1 MSSKSTVSLSLPDK
15 VPAALGQSVTFKVGV
30 TDFSGSDR
38 EILIRLIGSLS
49 GPLPAVAQTL
59 VAHLSV
65 QVDLS
70 MMVPAGM
77 PPGDHPILIEVLDR
91 NTGAVLGSGEV
102 SLEVQRTRSVA
113 MHLSPPSIRRRL
125 SGKIRVVLRN
135 HDDQTHFIRM
145 RTESDDSDSK
155 IKLLHQEVEI
165 RAGEMVRI
173 KGRLRVRPFFVGK
186 QKEHWYSIIGEG
198 AGAPIYSRGNIRH
211 IPMIGR
217 NIKSVMGLMC
227 IVLVWAAATLAIVR
241 AVNPVT
247 ENSTASAV
255 GPGEQDGGSGTDSG
269 SGGTLEL
276 PTLIDVAGTVA
287 ATPDG
292 SGVLVKWRGVTIG
305 DVEGSGKVSATAA
318 PNNPNVANLSTT
330 TDEKGAFSVAG
341 LDGSGLYEFSFSK
354 AGHQTQTIIVQPQG
368 EPVSL
373 EITLEVGQGT
383 ISGLTVDELGNPL
396 GGVSVT
402 LTDGNITYETTTPTD
417 GDLLGK
423 FSFTSLSTPATWVID
438 AQVDGRGLASSTV
451 ALEAGGGQPDVVL
464 ALSPDVT
471 TLSGTVSSSVFALGI
486 IPVVT
491 VSATDGVTTRST
503 TTLTENSVAGQFRL
517 DQLPVGRTYT
527 VTYTS
532 DGFVTQTEIID
543 LTVATTPRD
552 ITMTRSSGRIVGQVT
567 VNSDN
572 VVPSSVA
579 ISVSNSTTSYK
590 STNLVASNGQYV
602 FTDIAPGFYVVTF
615 EALGLDDQFFEVNI
629 GAGTTET
636 INVILNEVDDDTRNS
651 ELSFKVTKEGE
662 GSAGGPPA
670 TVTVQIFHRASDDC
684 GSVGGNTGCI
694 YQLTNDTNPGDS
706 KVDISGLNA
715 GAYYLQFSAPGY
727 SPKIVQTTV
736 AKSTKN
742 DQIALTLQA
751 LGTLSGQVTDDTGS
765 PVVGVTVRLVP
776 KIGDS
781 ITATTDAN
789 GEYKFANK
797 LDATSYTIET
807 ANPNFYPVSR
817 GITGALSATVNVD
830 IGVRGKAIIYGQV
843 FSLDLSNGIYTAV
856 EAKNFYAYFRKAG
869 ATGWTDAAS
878 AGISKGLGTYRLGVV
893 PNSTED
899 LVPYQTCIISPIDT
913 TIAFTPS
920 AIACDSASN
929 AGNNPP
935 TMPANHSAKVFNDIS
950 VIAGESVSRSAY
962 FSPTPGELRGTIT
975 VGGQAKAGVI
985 VEAQRKNKE
994 GQILETA
1001 SVPTDNSGNFIFS
1014 SLTPTSAS
1022 APTNPSQAL
1031 DCSYTTSSCWSIIAT
1046 EALLVPVSY
1055 PNATNPNPIS
1065 VYPST
1070 ISNLPATLDIS
1081 KTKGS
1086 ISLTISSN
1094 SGPVIADLP
1103 VVLKNPD
1110 GTTRETKTTDANGRV
1125 SFSDLSAGDW
1135 TVSIAQ
1141 STDFTGIDQIY
1152 NIAQGSLINE
1162 TLRLFNLRGD
1172 LRIFL
1177 RSTLGA
1183 LSGVSVVEILDNS
1196 TTSGNLCEQSGL
1208 PALTAADGICSI
1220 NNVTSG
1226 IHTYQATSPGLTPAT
1241 ISVSVV
1247 GGQVNVANG
1256 TLGSNS
1262 GSLLVTLRSVSGNV
1276 IQGKLIQ
1283 ATDSQGDV
1291 RTCTT
1296 ISSTIVPLPD
1306 SAGSCTISGLSFG
1319 IASVTSA
1326 ATDDFGAVFGTIS
1339 IGSGGSALTLTAT
1352 PKKGVVTFNFFDA
1365 NDNKIFG
1372 ATASVTIDGRV
1383 ISCTAP
1389 ADANF
1394 CQLDNIPE
1402 GLNTIVST
1410 KDGYSQSNLP
1420 ISVFPGSNTAVR
1432 VILLA
1437 SLSSLKGKVYEV
1449 SSTCNSQ
1456 STVFTSCTAIPNAI
1470 VTASNTSGL
1479 SAVTAAGTTGEYNYG
1494 TSLISGTWRVQAT
1507 AFGYSPSQPFNTT
1520 VSGTNNDFVNVFL
1533 DALNGS
1539 IELSLLN
1546 PIGGAIEGIKVTVQ
1560 KTNYSAI
1567 TLTSSAN
1574 GLVVFDGTNM
1584 VYGTYSVSVVD
1595 TASPPRF
1602 VSQTFLINV
1611 DRGST
1616 TRFAVYLG
1624 TYGSFVSIPI
1634 VGIPAPA
1641 FGPSTPLSVDVAL
1654 TNAGGEVIYTAAT
1667 QTIGSQKI
1675 ATFAGVGE
1683 GTYKIAIANPLTVS
1697 NGATVPISSI
1707 TNSSG
1712 LTTYETSGDH
1722 GLSTNNYV
1730 KIAGL
1735 SPAQFNSSAAKVT
1748 VVSST
1753 RFTIAR
1759 DLTGYTAPTVYTS
1772 AVMNK
1777 IFDQANWSTNAH
1789 DVTTSGITY
1798 VVPEASSVAATSLPR
1813 TIALEPVSLT
1823 VKTVSL
1829 GLTILSGDTPATAIP
1844 NAEVTIS
1851 DGYLLNPKQTRT
1863 DSNGLA
1869 SFSEIPP
1876 GSYSVTIKSDQG
1888 FTSQQQL
1895 TVTDYSL
1902 TNLGLQSTN
1911 LYLTSGSG
1919 NIEISVGGNGTNS
1932 GLAGATVT
1940 DITSGRSCVTASS
1953 GPNVG
1958 VCTISDLSSGPH
1970 RFRVTHQ
1977 RFEMIE
1983 TSDVI
1988 IQGGR
1993 TVSTSV
1999 SLGATTGGVRLT
2011 ALDAVD
2017 GTVLTSV
2024 TFDPSANGKAN
2035 CLSNPCTFTDLP
2047 LASTNFVVTK
2057 SGYEDAYVSIDVTGG
2072 PLTQLSVS
2080 MIPSSTNTLNIKV
2093 VNSITG
2099 QAVQGVSVTRD
2110 GPSVCQAEVGNITDS
2125 DGVCTGLNQP
2135 AGQFTLTATKTGF
2148 EDAYATASIISRKN
2162 SKVIIS
2168 MRPTRTSFTLN
2179 VKDGSR
2185 SFVGVDSAT
2194 ITLPANSG
2202 TCSAVTGSAG
2212 EYECINVPLRALD
2225 IKVTKST
2232 YLDAYFN
2239 VTPTWSEV
2247 NKNGATVVL
2256 TSSVATA
2263 DLTVTVVNSVD
2274 GSPIAGINVNQC
2286 TAETDANGQCVKS
2299 SLATG
2304 SYSLVATSPVS
2315 ATQQYESGFS
2325 TVTISSTG
2333 ASSATISMRPI
2344 TTSVS
2349 VTISDVNGNL
2359 VNDATVTPS
2368 SGSCGSTNASGVS
2381 TCTNMPT
2388 TSVTFTVAKTGFSTS
2403 YATIT
2408 PSLAKNSTN
2417 GGRIANV
2424 GRIILTPAT
2433 SPGDLSVRLINAAT
2447 GSTITD
2453 NITVAVPNQTS
2464 CSTSTGTCTF
2474 ANVAIGQIT
2483 VTASSSGSLFE
2494 TNFANVSI
2502 SPLSGTS
2509 ATIALRPKTDAITVN
2524 VFDTSGSALAG
2535 ASVSF
2540 GAGWT
2545 SSCSGTGPF
2554 TCSGLTTSSIPLRV
2568 SKAGYVS
2575 QYISAYTGTGPVSVT
2590 LAAEASGPGTLTVT
2604 IVDQTDTLV
2613 TAPVVTINGESCT
2626 VVSSVCTKT
2635 GLAVGQYLV
2644 SASKAGENGFATVS
2658 MTATAATSVKIV
2670 VRSVAAAPTA
2680 ADFTLSVLNSSGT
2693 GISGATITAST
2704 GNCTT
2709 TVASGSS
2716 TCSGLSLTPT
2726 SFKIEKTGF
2735 DTAFVNVTPTSS
2747 TGGQAQIVLIATPAT
2762 VATSNTLNVNVVN
2775 VQTGAPLSGVS
2786 VDQCTTVTD
2795 ASGNCSKT
2803 NIAVGPL
2810 AVVLSL
2816 TNYETAYAAVTISST
2831 GPTSLTVA
2839 LRPTNA
2845 PIRFNVYDSRTGALL
2860 AADIIGV
2867 AASST
2872 SCAGGNCAITPVT
2885 KEDRN
2890 VTISS
2895 TGYRSATA
2903 TVAYSGYPVTLNIY
2917 MTPVSTLTINFPAV
2931 SIPSTTTGGFT
2942 TTVTVTLTGTTYTCS
2957 GNTSCTISDIPYG
2970 FYNITTSA
2978 NSGKSG
2984 TASVYSS
2991 SSSTTLS

>member
-1 MSSKSTVSLSLPDK
+1 MSSPTSVSLSLPDK

-65 QVDLS
+65 QVELS

-91 NTGAVLGSGEV
+91 NTGSVLGSGEV

-125 SGKIRVVLRN
+125 RGKVRVVLRN

-145 RTESDDSDSK
+145 RTESDDNDSK
-155 IKLLHQEVEI
+155 IKLLHNEVEI

-227 IVLVWAAATLAIVR
+227 IVLVWAGATLAIVR

-255 GPGEQDGGSGTDSG
+255 GPDEQDGGNGTDSG
-269 SGGTLEL
+269 SGGALEL

-292 SGVLVKWRGVTIG
+292 SGVVVKWRGVTIG
-305 DVEGSGKVSATAA
+305 DIEGSGKVSATAA

-383 ISGLTVDELGNPL
+383 ISGLTVDELGQPL

-402 LTDGNITYETTTPTD
+402 LSDGNITYETTTPTD

-423 FSFTSLSTPATWVID
+423 FSFSSLSTPATWVID

-503 TTLTENSVAGQFRL
+503 TTLTEKSVAGQFRL

-543 LTVATTPRD
+543 LTVTTTPRD

-567 VNSDN
+567 VNSDDIA
-572 VVPSSVA
+572 PSSVA

-615 EALGLDDQFFEVNI
+615 EALGLDDQIFEVNI

-636 INVILNEVDDDTRNS
+636 VNVVLNEVDDDTRNS
-651 ELSFKVTKEGE
+651 KLSFKVTKEGE

-684 GSVGGNTGCI
+684 GSVGGNTGCT
-694 YQLTNDTNPGDS
+694 YQLTNASSPGDS
-706 KVDISGLNA
+706 TVEISELNA

-727 SPKIVQTTV
+727 SPKIVQTV
-736 AKSTKN
+736 AKSTTN

-776 KIGDS
+776 KNGDS

-807 ANPNFYPVSR
+807 ASPNFYPVSR

-830 IGVRGKAIIYGQV
+830 IGVRGKAIVYGQV
-843 FSLDLSNGIYTAV
+843 FSLDVSNGIFTAV
-856 EAKNFYAYFRKAG
+856 EAKNFFAYFRKTG
-869 ATGWTDAAS
+869 ATGWTEAAS
-878 AGISKGLGTYRLGVV
+878 AGISKGLGSYRLGLIPTDSENPVF
-893 PNSTED
+893 T
-899 LVPYQTCIISPIDT
+899 YQTCILSPIDT
-913 TIAFTPS
+913 AVAFSPS
-920 AIACDSASN
+920 AVACDSESDT
-929 AGNNPP
+929 GNNPP
-935 TMPANHSAKVFNDIS
+935 AMPANHNAKVFNDIS
-950 VIAGESVSRSAY
+950 VTTGESVSRSAY
-962 FSPTPGELRGTIT
+962 FSPAPGELRGSIT
-975 VGGQAKAGVI
+975 VGGQAQAGVI
-985 VEAQRKNKE
+985 VEAQRKNNE

-1001 SVPTDNSGNFIFS
+1001 SVTTDTSGNFIFS

-1022 APTNPSQAL
+1022 APADLLQAL
-1031 DCSYTTSSCWSIIAT
+1031 NCSYTTSSCWSIIAT
-1046 EALLVPVSY
+1046 EPLLVPVSY
-1055 PNATNPNPIS
+1055 PNATNPNPIP
-1065 VYPST
+1065 VYPRT
-1070 ISNLPATLDIS
+1070 TTPLPVALDIS

-1125 SFSDLSAGDW
+1125 AFSDLGVGAW
-1135 TVSIAQ
+1135 TVSIAR

-1177 RSTLGA
+1177 RSALGA

-1196 TTSGNLCEQSGL
+1196 PPTENLCEQSRL

-1226 IHTYQATSPGLTPAT
+1226 IHTYQASRPGLTPAT

-1283 ATDSQGDV
+1283 ATDSQGNS

-1296 ISSTIVPLPD
+1296 ITSSTVPLPD
-1306 SAGSCTISGLSFG
+1306 SAGSCEISGLSFG
-1319 IASVTSA
+1319 IASVTSS

-1372 ATASVTIDGRV
+1372 ATASVTVDGRV
-1383 ISCTAP
+1383 LSCTAP

-1410 KDGYSQSNLP
+1410 KDGYSQSSLP

-1437 SLSSLKGKVYEV
+1437 SLSSLKGNVYEV
-1449 SSTCNSQ
+1449 SATCNSQ
-1456 STVFTSCTAIPNAI
+1456 STVFTSCTPIPNAI

-1479 SAVTAAGTTGEYNYG
+1479 SAVTAAGTTGVYDYG

-1507 AFGYSPSQPFNTT
+1507 AFGYSPSLPFNTT
-1520 VSGTNNDFVNVFL
+1520 VSGTNNEFVNVFL

-1546 PIGGAIEGIKVTVQ
+1546 PIGAAIEGIKVTVQ

-1567 TLTSSAN
+1567 TQTSSAN
-1574 GLVVFDGTNM
+1574 GLVVFEGTNM

-1602 VSQTFLINV
+1602 VSQTFLVNV

-1641 FGPSTPLSVDVAL
+1641 FGLSTPLSVDVAL
-1654 TNAGGEVIYTAAT
+1654 TTAGGEVIYTAST
-1667 QTIGSQKI
+1667 QTIGSQKV
-1675 ATFAGVGE
+1675 ASFAGVGE

-1697 NGATVPISSI
+1697 NGATVPISSV
-1707 TNSSG
+1707 TTSNG

-1730 KIAGL
+1730 RIAGL

-1759 DLTGYTAPTVYTS
+1759 DLTGYTAPSVFTS

-1777 IFDQANWSTNAH
+1777 IFDQSNWSTIAH

-1798 VVPEASSVAATSLPR
+1798 VVPESSSVATTSLPR
-1813 TIALEPVSLT
+1813 TIVVDPISLT
-1823 VKTVSL
+1823 VKTVRL
-1829 GLTILSGDTPATAIP
+1829 DLTILSGDTPATAIP

-1869 SFSEIPP
+1869 NFLEIPP
-1876 GSYSVTIKSDQG
+1876 GSYSVTIKSDRG
-1888 FTSQQQL
+1888 FTSQHQL

-1919 NIEISVGGNGTNS
+1919 NIEVSVGGNGTNS
-1932 GLAGATVT
+1932 GLSGATVT

-1953 GPNVG
+1953 GPTIG

-1983 TSDVI
+1983 TAEII

-1999 SLGATTGGVRLT
+1999 SLGATTGDVRLT

-2017 GTVLTSV
+2017 GTVLTGI

-2035 CLSNPCTFTDLP
+2035 CLSNPCTFTALP

-2099 QAVQGVSVTRD
+2099 EAVQGVSVTRD
-2110 GPSVCQAEVGNITDS
+2110 GPSVCQAEVGNITDTN
-2125 DGVCTGLNQP
+2125 GVCTGLNQT
-2135 AGQFTLTATKTGF
+2135 AGQFTLKATKTGF

-2168 MRPTRTSFTLN
+2168 MRPTRTSFTIN

-2247 NKNGATVVL
+2247 NKNGATVIL

-2286 TAETDANGQCVKS
+2286 TAETDTNGQCVRS

-2359 VNDATVTPS
+2359 VSDATVTPS

-2424 GRIILTPAT
+2424 GRIILTPTT

-2474 ANVAIGQIT
+2474 ANVALGQIT
-2483 VTASSSGSLFE
+2483 VTASSSGSLYE

-2524 VFDTSGSALAG
+2524 IFDTSGSALAG

-2540 GAGWT
+2540 GTGWT
-2545 SSCSGTGPF
+2545 STCTGTGPF
-2554 TCSGLTTSSIPLRV
+2554 TCSGLTSTSIPLRI
-2568 SKAGYVS
+2568 SKAGYIS

-2590 LAAEASGPGTLTVT
+2590 LGAEASGPGTLTVT

-2626 VVSSVCTKT
+2626 VVSSICTKT

-2658 MTATAATSVKIV
+2658 MTAASATSVKIV

-2693 GISGATITAST
+2693 GITGAIITASSGT
-2704 GNCTT
+2704 CTT

-2747 TGGQAQIVLIATPAT
+2747 TGGQAQIVLIASA
-2762 VATSNTLNVNVVN
+2762 ATSNTLNVHVVD
-2775 VQTGAPLSGVS
+2775 VTTGLPLSGVS
-2786 VDQCTTVTD
+2786 VDQCTAATD
-2795 ASGNCSKT
+2795 ANGDCSKT

-2810 AVVLSL
+2810 AVALSL
-2816 TNYETAYAAVTISST
+2816 TNYETAYATVTISST

-2839 LRPTNA
+2839 LRPTNV

-2860 AADIIGV
+2860 AADILGV

-2872 SCAGGNCAITPVT
+2872 NCAGGSCAITPST
-2885 KEDRN
+2885 KTDKN
-2890 VTISS
+2890 VTISL
-2895 TGYRSATA
+2895 TGYRAATA
-2903 TVAYSGYPVTLNIY
+2903 TVAYNGNPVTLNIY
-2917 MTPVSTLTINFPAV
+2917 LIPVSTLTVNFPAV
-2931 SIPSTTTGGFT
+2931 SIPPTTTGGFT

-2957 GNTSCTISDIPYG
+2957 GETSCTISDLPYG
-2970 FYNITTSA
+2970 FYSITTSA

>member
-1 MSSKSTVSLSLPDK
+1 MSSPASVSLSLPDK

-65 QVDLS
+65 QVELS

-91 NTGAVLGSGEV
+91 NTGSVLGSGEV

-125 SGKIRVVLRN
+125 RGKVRVVLRN

-145 RTESDDSDSK
+145 RTESDDNDSK
-155 IKLLHQEVEI
+155 IKLLHNEVEI

-227 IVLVWAAATLAIVR
+227 IVLVWAGATLAIVR

-255 GPGEQDGGSGTDSG
+255 GPDEQDGGNGTDSG
-269 SGGTLEL
+269 SGGALEL

-292 SGVLVKWRGVTIG
+292 SGVVVKWRGVTIG
-305 DVEGSGKVSATAA
+305 DIEGSGKVSATPA

-383 ISGLTVDELGNPL
+383 ISGLTVDELGQPL

-402 LTDGNITYETTTPTD
+402 LSDGNITYETTTPTD

-423 FSFTSLSTPATWVID
+423 FSFSSLSTPATWVID

-503 TTLTENSVAGQFRL
+503 TTLTEKSVAGQFRL

-543 LTVATTPRD
+543 LTVTTTPRD

-567 VNSDN
+567 VNSDDIA
-572 VVPSSVA
+572 PSSVA

-615 EALGLDDQFFEVNI
+615 EALGLDDQIFEVNI

-636 INVILNEVDDDTRNS
+636 VNVVLNEVDDDTRNS
-651 ELSFKVTKEGE
+651 KLSFKVTKEGE

-684 GSVGGNTGCI
+684 GSVGGNTGCT
-694 YQLTNDTNPGDS
+694 YQLTNASSPGDS
-706 KVDISGLNA
+706 TVEISELNA

-727 SPKIVQTTV
+727 SPKIVQTV
-736 AKSTKN
+736 AKSTTN

-776 KIGDS
+776 KNGDS

-807 ANPNFYPVSR
+807 ASPNFYPVSR

-830 IGVRGKAIIYGQV
+830 IGVRGKAIVYGQV
-843 FSLDLSNGIYTAV
+843 FSLDVSNGIFTAV
-856 EAKNFYAYFRKAG
+856 EAKNFFAYFRKTG
-869 ATGWTDAAS
+869 ATGWTEAAS
-878 AGISKGLGTYRLGVV
+878 AGISKGLGSYRLGLIPTDSENPVF
-893 PNSTED
+893 T
-899 LVPYQTCIISPIDT
+899 YQTCILSPIDT
-913 TIAFTPS
+913 AVAFSPS
-920 AIACDSASN
+920 AVACDSESDT
-929 AGNNPP
+929 GNNPP
-935 TMPANHSAKVFNDIS
+935 AMPANHNAKVFNDIS
-950 VIAGESVSRSAY
+950 VTTGESVSRSAY
-962 FSPTPGELRGTIT
+962 FSPAPGELRGSIT
-975 VGGQAKAGVI
+975 VGGQAQAGVI
-985 VEAQRKNKE
+985 VEAQRKNNE

-1001 SVPTDNSGNFIFS
+1001 SVTTDTSGNFIFS

-1022 APTNPSQAL
+1022 APADLSQAL
-1031 DCSYTTSSCWSIIAT
+1031 NCSYTTSSCWSIIAT
-1046 EALLVPVSY
+1046 EPLLVPVSY
-1055 PNATNPNPIS
+1055 PNATNPNPIP
-1065 VYPST
+1065 VYPRT
-1070 ISNLPATLDIS
+1070 TTPLPVALDIS

-1125 SFSDLSAGDW
+1125 AFSDLGVGAW
-1135 TVSIAQ
+1135 TVSIAR

-1177 RSTLGA
+1177 RSALGA

-1196 TTSGNLCEQSGL
+1196 PPTENLCEQSRL

-1226 IHTYQATSPGLTPAT
+1226 IHTYQASRPGLTPAT

-1283 ATDSQGDV
+1283 ATDSQGNS

-1296 ISSTIVPLPD
+1296 ITSSTVPLPD
-1306 SAGSCTISGLSFG
+1306 SAGSCEISGLSFG
-1319 IASVTSA
+1319 IASVTSS

-1372 ATASVTIDGRV
+1372 ATASVTVDGRV
-1383 ISCTAP
+1383 LSCTAP

-1410 KDGYSQSNLP
+1410 KDGYSQSSLP

-1437 SLSSLKGKVYEV
+1437 SLSSLKGNVYEV
-1449 SSTCNSQ
+1449 SATCNSQ
-1456 STVFTSCTAIPNAI
+1456 STVFTSCTPIPNAI

-1479 SAVTAAGTTGEYNYG
+1479 SAVTAAGTTGVYDYG
-1494 TSLISGTWRVQAT
+1494 TSLISGIWRVQAT
-1507 AFGYSPSQPFNTT
+1507 AFGYSPSLPFNTT
-1520 VSGTNNDFVNVFL
+1520 VSGTNNEFVNVFL

-1546 PIGGAIEGIKVTVQ
+1546 PIGAAIEGIKVTVQ

-1567 TLTSSAN
+1567 TQTSSAN
-1574 GLVVFDGTNM
+1574 GLVVFEGTNM

-1602 VSQTFLINV
+1602 VSQTFLVNV

-1641 FGPSTPLSVDVAL
+1641 FGLSTPLSVDVAL
-1654 TNAGGEVIYTAAT
+1654 TTAGGEVIYTAST
-1667 QTIGSQKI
+1667 QTIGSQKV
-1675 ATFAGVGE
+1675 ASFAGVGE

-1697 NGATVPISSI
+1697 NGATVPISSV
-1707 TNSSG
+1707 TTSNG

-1730 KIAGL
+1730 RIAGL

-1759 DLTGYTAPTVYTS
+1759 DLTGYTAPSVFTS

-1777 IFDQANWSTNAH
+1777 IFDQSNWSTIAH

-1798 VVPEASSVAATSLPR
+1798 VVPESSSVATTSLPR
-1813 TIALEPVSLT
+1813 TIVVDPISLT
-1823 VKTVSL
+1823 VKTVRL
-1829 GLTILSGDTPATAIP
+1829 DLTILSGDTPATAIP

-1869 SFSEIPP
+1869 NFLEIPP
-1876 GSYSVTIKSDQG
+1876 GSYSVTIKSDRG
-1888 FTSQQQL
+1888 FTSQHQL

-1919 NIEISVGGNGTNS
+1919 NIEVSVGGNGTNS
-1932 GLAGATVT
+1932 GLSGATVT
-1940 DITSGRSCVTASS
+1940 DVTSGRSCVTAGS
-1953 GPNVG
+1953 GPTIG

-1983 TSDVI
+1983 TAEII

-1999 SLGATTGGVRLT
+1999 SLGATTGDVRLT

-2017 GTVLTSV
+2017 GTVLTGI

-2035 CLSNPCTFTDLP
+2035 CLSNPCTFTALP

-2099 QAVQGVSVTRD
+2099 EAVQGVSVTRD
-2110 GPSVCQAEVGNITDS
+2110 GPSVCQAEVGNITDTN
-2125 DGVCTGLNQP
+2125 GVCTGLNQT
-2135 AGQFTLTATKTGF
+2135 AGQFTLKATKTGF

-2168 MRPTRTSFTLN
+2168 MRPTRTSFTIN

-2247 NKNGATVVL
+2247 NKNGATVIL

-2286 TAETDANGQCVKS
+2286 TAETDTNGQCVRS

-2359 VNDATVTPS
+2359 VSDATVTPS

-2424 GRIILTPAT
+2424 GRIILTPTT

-2474 ANVAIGQIT
+2474 ANVALGQIT
-2483 VTASSSGSLFE
+2483 VTASSSGSLYE

-2524 VFDTSGSALAG
+2524 IFDTSGSALAG

-2540 GAGWT
+2540 GTGWT
-2545 SSCSGTGPF
+2545 STCTGTGPF
-2554 TCSGLTTSSIPLRV
+2554 TCSGLTSTSIPLRI
-2568 SKAGYVS
+2568 SKAGYIS
-2575 QYISAYTGTGPVSVT
+2575 QYISAYTGTGPVSVS

-2604 IVDQTDTLV
+2604 IVDQADTLV
-2613 TAPVVTINGESCT
+2613 AAPVVTINGESCT
-2626 VVSSVCTKT
+2626 VVSSICTKT

-2658 MTATAATSVKIV
+2658 MTAAAATSVKIV

-2693 GISGATITAST
+2693 GITGAIITASSGT
-2704 GNCTT
+2704 CTT

-2747 TGGQAQIVLIATPAT
+2747 TGGQAQIVLIASA
-2762 VATSNTLNVNVVN
+2762 ATSNTLNVHVVD
-2775 VQTGAPLSGVS
+2775 VTTGLPLSGVS
-2786 VDQCTTVTD
+2786 VDQCTAATD
-2795 ASGNCSKT
+2795 ANGDCSKT

-2810 AVVLSL
+2810 AVALSL
-2816 TNYETAYAAVTISST
+2816 TNYETAYATVTISST

-2839 LRPTNA
+2839 LRPTNV

-2860 AADIIGV
+2860 AADILGV

-2872 SCAGGNCAITPVT
+2872 NCAGGSCAITPST
-2885 KEDRN
+2885 KTDKN
-2890 VTISS
+2890 ATISL
-2895 TGYRSATA
+2895 TGYRSSTA
-2903 TVAYSGYPVTLNIY
+2903 TVAYNGNPVTLNIY
-2917 MTPVSTLTINFPAV
+2917 LIPVSTLTVNFPAV
-2931 SIPSTTTGGFT
+2931 SIPPTTTGGFT

-2957 GNTSCTISDIPYG
+2957 GETSCTISDLPYG
-2970 FYNITTSA
+2970 FYSITTSA